1 MAKCCGAGCIQVGL
15 GVADVCWC
23 ALFGTGIIQSPFAA
37 RWPSRIGF
45 ALYFIVMSS
54 FLTNVMRLALKMAVQ
69 LASHA
74 WPMENRGTCTF
85 GIRWHTFDF
94 AVGRLK
100 GRCPFDVP
108 CMRSELAV
116 VIWIP
121 LGVTI
126 SSVSGVC

>member
-1 MAKCCGAGCIQVGL
+1 
-15 GVADVCWC
+15 
-23 ALFGTGIIQSPFAA
+23 
-37 RWPSRIGF
+37 
-45 ALYFIVMSS
+45 MSS
-54 FLTNVMRLALKMAVQ
+54 FLTNVILLALKITVQ
-69 LASHA
+69 FASHD
-74 WPMENRGTCTF
+74 WPMESRGMWTF

-108 CMRSELAV
+108 CMWSELAV